1 MTTNPNTS
9 TTSTLE
15 QMSQLR
21 ETYYKENAKNT
32 FFKNKQKFNCA
43 EVVLQHIPIDTL
55 MQNTFWIVP
64 GTNKVYFE
72 YTVFKQYATP
82 ENYIRI
88 VDGVLKA
95 CSECVETHNQHEIH
109 VNLDTF
115 TISGAHRYKDI
126 ITLFCDECL
135 RRETHF
141 TETLV
146 GIYLYNTPQIID
158 NISALLVP
166 LIPPEVR
173 PKINI
178 YGKRESGE
186 MIKRNMEM

>member
-1 MTTNPNTS
+1 MASLPEETT
-9 TTSTLE
+9 TLH
-15 QMSQLR
+15 QMAQLR
-21 ETYYKENAKNT
+21 DAYYKENGKNT
-32 FFKNKQKFNCA
+32 IFKNKQKFDCA
-43 EVVLQHIPIDTL
+43 EVVLKHIPMDTL
-55 MQNTFWIVP
+55 IKNTFWIVP

-72 YTVFKQYATP
+72 YPVFKQYATP

-88 VDGVLKA
+88 VDEVLKA
-95 CSECVETHNQHEIH
+95 CSDCVSTQGKHEVH

-115 TISGAHRYKDI
+115 TISAAHRYKDI

-141 TETLV
+141 TERLD
-146 GIYLYNTPQIID
+146 GMHLYNTPKIID
-158 NISALLVP
+158 NISALLMP

-173 PKINI
+173 PKIRM
-178 YGKRESGE
+178 YGKQESGE